1 MRFIAGVLAL
11 SLAACADR
19 EPEEQA
25 QVPAAAA
32 AAEVPAAASA
42 NPAQSAPLMAI
53 PDDPTALKRLQ
64 DMGYTIHE
72 DHLHAPGV
80 TACPKMAENPVM

>member
-1 MRFIAGVLAL
+1 MRFNAGVLAL

-25 QVPAAAA
+25 PVPAAAA
-32 AAEVPAAASA
+32 AAEVPAVAEAT
-42 NPAQSAPLMAI
+42 PAQAAPLMAI
-53 PDDPTALKRLQ
+53 PDDPAALKRLQ
-64 DMGYTIHE
+64 DMGYTIHD

>member
-1 MRFIAGVLAL
+1 MRFNAGVLAL

-25 QVPAAAA
+25 PVPAAAQ
-32 AAEVPAAASA
+32 EVPAGAEAT
-42 NPAQSAPLMAI
+42 PAHAAPLLAI
-53 PDDPTALKRLQ
+53 PDEPAALKRLQ
-64 DMGYTIHE
+64 DMGYTIHD